1 MGKLILSSIQNARLK
16 ERSSEWQTLL
26 SALTTSTEALR
37 SLTEAGLYKLDA
49 EDLQTLASLAK
60 TMGYVRMHECVSTG
74 FPLTATP

>member
-1 MGKLILSSIQNARLK
+1 MSSSIRNARLN

-26 SALTTSTEALR
+26 SALTSFTEALR

-60 TMGYVRMHECVSTG
+60 TMVYVRRPESVLTGST
-74 FPLTATP
+74 LTATP